1 VVIPPQFAEVR
12 GFSEG
17 LAVVSGIDNSPLY
30 GYIDRSGSTAIK
42 PQFGRA
48 SDFSD
53 GLAQVSIGDKP
64 RGGYGRDEGEGW
76 LTTLERIVRP
86 QSDLGII
93 YRSGYIDRSGKYVW

>member
-1 VVIPPQFAEVR
+1 VIAPQFAEAR

-30 GYIDRSGSTAIK
+30 GYIDKSGATAIE

-53 GLAQVSIGDKP
+53 GLAQVWIGDEP
-64 RGGYGRDEGEGW
+64 RGGYGRGW
-76 LTTLERIVRP
+76 LTALERIVRP

-93 YRSGYIDRSGKYVW
+93 YRSGYIDRMGRYVW